1 MIVELI
7 MELLF
12 YGVQSLLPS
21 RDKSRT
27 VGPATWRFPVE
38 SAVERER
45 ERELWEEAQN
55 REYRAQ
61 IMTIEVG
68 SRGVDSVKGF
78 KAF

>member
-38 SAVERER
+38 SAVEKER
-45 ERELWEEAQN
+45 EREG
-55 REYRAQ
+55 
-61 IMTIEVG
+61 IVG
-68 SRGVDSVKGF
+68 RGSKQRVQSTDHDN
-78 KAF
+78 

>member
-1 MIVELI
+1 MRVELI

-21 RDKSRT
+21 SDKNRT

-68 SRGVDSVKGF
+68 SQGVDSVKGF

>member
-21 RDKSRT
+21 SDKNRT
-27 VGPATWRFPVE
+27 VGPATWRVPVE

-45 ERELWEEAQN
+45 EG
-55 REYRAQ
+55 
-61 IMTIEVG
+61 IVG
-68 SRGVDSVKGF
+68 RGSKQRVQSTDHDN
-78 KAF
+78 

>member
-38 SAVERER
+38 LAVERGR
-45 ERELWEEAQN
+45 ERGNCGKRLKTESTEH
-55 REYRAQ
+55 R
-61 IMTIEVG
+61 
-68 SRGVDSVKGF
+68 S
-78 KAF
+78 